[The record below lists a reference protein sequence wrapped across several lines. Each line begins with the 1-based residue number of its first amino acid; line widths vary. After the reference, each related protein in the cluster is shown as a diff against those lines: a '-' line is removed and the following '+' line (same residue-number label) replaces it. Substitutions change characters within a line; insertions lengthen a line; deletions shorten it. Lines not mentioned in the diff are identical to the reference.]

1 MSLISMLK
9 RHEGF
14 RKHPYLD
21 TLGFLTVGYGYNLD
35 SLMEDGISEKEAVS
49 LLETRVSI
57 IREEAA
63 RKIPGWDKLLDA
75 RQDVIIDMIYNMGIT
90 RFFGFKRMLSA
101 LEAQDYDSAADEMLD
116 SRWAEQVGGRAL
128 ELSEMMRLGRHN

>member
-14 RKHPYLD
+14 RRYPYCD

-49 LLETRVSI
+49 LLEARVSI

-63 RKIPGWDKLLDA
+63 QKIPNWDTLLDV

-101 LEAQDYDSAADEMLD
+101 LKYHLWNVAADEMLD

-128 ELSEMMRLGRHN
+128 ELAEMMRLGRDS